1 MAKKEAASQ
10 AAAAAKTVTTTAQ
23 PSLLDS
29 IVENGRLGKDE
40 AAKSRGRDLVTQ
52 FVDQVLQGN
61 MTVSKDIES
70 MIESRI
76 AQIDHLLSLQLNEIL
91 HHPKFQQ
98 LEATWRGIRHLI
110 EQSETGV
117 MLKIKLFNINK
128 RELLRDLQRVPE
140 FDQSNMFKKVY
151 EEEFGVFGGEPF
163 GALLG
168 DYYFG
173 KGPEDIEL
181 LERLSQVA
189 AAAHAPFVT
198 ATSPD
203 MMNLESFTQLD
214 APRDLAKV
222 FDTTE
227 YARWKG
233 FRLSDDSRYVA
244 LTMPQI
250 GRAHV

>member
-1 MAKKEAASQ
+1 MAKKEAASP
-10 AAAAAKTVTTTAQ
+10 AAAAAKTVTTAA

-29 IVENGRLGKDE
+29 IVENGRLGKDD
-40 AAKSRGRDLVTQ
+40 AAKSRGRDMVSQ
-52 FVDQVLQGN
+52 FVEQVLQGN

-140 FDQSNMFKKVY
+140 WDHS
-151 EEEFGVFGGEPF
+151 
-163 GALLG
+163 
-168 DYYFG
+168 
-173 KGPEDIEL
+173 
-181 LERLSQVA
+181 
-189 AAAHAPFVT
+189 
-198 ATSPD
+198 
-203 MMNLESFTQLD
+203 
-214 APRDLAKV
+214 
-222 FDTTE
+222 
-227 YARWKG
+227 
-233 FRLSDDSRYVA
+233 
-244 LTMPQI
+244 
-250 GRAHV
+250 